1 MVKTISLCT
10 IFQILLNML
19 ERLLYLNSEFIK
31 LRKEKKENLY
41 IILLNYNERKE
52 TYLAIV
58 IFSSETCMCHH
69 IINAR

>member
-1 MVKTISLCT
+1 MHDFTSFVKYV
-10 IFQILLNML
+10 

-31 LRKEKKENLY
+31 LKTKKKENLY
-41 IILLNYNERKE
+41 ITLLNHNERKE